1 MLSIFRIIGIGV
13 VCALLF
19 VEIPAPALK
28 IILGLAMA
36 LAVILLFFTFSKR
49 RFAFFPSFLL
59 FFTFFSVGMG
69 VAFSRVSVVGLIEEE
84 YVPLVLSLS
93 DVICQGNFV
102 NGIITGV
109 VLLLGLA
116 YSVKYTACSVSEK
129 AAKFAL
135 DDMSYKFFCVDSKL
149 NDGKISQAEVDAERK
164 KIRMEANY
172 YSSLDGFAKF
182 LLGITMVIS
191 LFCVVFFSVA
201 VAIQILIYST
211 AYLQAVDNATK
222 VFSSCVVF
230 FSIPVMFISICFRIS
245 IRHDWPLAG

>member
-36 LAVILLFFTFSKR
+36 LTVILLFFTFSKR

-116 YSVKYTACSVSEK
+116 YSVKYKACSVSEK

-149 NDGKISQAEVDAERK
+149 TDGKISQAEIDAKRK

-172 YSSLDGFAKF
+172 YSSLDDFAKF
-182 LLGITMVIS
+182 LLGIAIVIS
-191 LFCVVFFSVA
+191 LFCVVFFAVA
-201 VAIQILIYST
+201 VAIQILINST
-211 AYLQAVDNATK
+211 AYLQAVDNAAR

>member
-1 MLSIFRIIGIGV
+1 MSKVFRVIGIII
-13 VCALLF
+13 VCGLLF
-19 VEIPAPALK
+19 VKLPALALE
-28 IILGLAMA
+28 IILGLEMA
-36 LAVILLFFTFSKR
+36 SIAVLLVLAFSKR
-49 RFAFFPSFLL
+49 KLKFFSGLLL
-59 FFTFFSVGMG
+59 FLTILSIATDI
-69 VAFSRVSVVGLIEEE
+69 AFSRNSLAGLIEKEHI
-84 YVPLVLSLS
+84 PLVVFLS
-93 DVICQGNFV
+93 DIICQGNFV

-116 YSVKYTACSVSEK
+116 YSVKYKACSVSEK

-182 LLGITMVIS
+182 LLGIAMVIS
-191 LFCVVFFSVA
+191 LFCVVLFSVA